1 MVFNKEIARFAFG
14 VIGNIISLILF
25 LSPLPTFVRIR
36 KKKSV
41 ERFSAVPY
49 LATFINCGLWVLY
62 GIPLVHPHSIL
73 VVTTNGTGFAIEG
86 VYLTLFL
93 LYSDRKK
100 RTKIFLI
107 IVGEIIF
114 LASLAI
120 LVLTLVQTHAKRSA
134 IVGSICIAGNI
145 LMYASPLAIMAPNS
159 MGIALGL
166 AQLLLYAMYYKS
178 TKRQNAGRKAEEE
191 LDLTEQTGS
200 SVTRKTSNS
209 AGV

>member
-25 LSPLPTFVRIR
+25 LSPFFNSEQANICSNKEEEICRTVLSSSIPCYIHKLWPLGTLWNSTSTSTQHLGCDYKWHRICNR
-36 KKKSV
+36 
-41 ERFSAVPY
+41 
-49 LATFINCGLWVLY
+49 G
-62 GIPLVHPHSIL
+62 
-73 VVTTNGTGFAIEG
+73 
-86 VYLTLFL
+86 
-93 LYSDRKK
+93 
-100 RTKIFLI
+100 
-107 IVGEIIF
+107 
-114 LASLAI
+114 
-120 LVLTLVQTHAKRSA
+120 SA

-145 LMYASPLAIMAPNS
+145 LMYASPLAIMKLVITTKSVEFMPFFLSLFSFLNGVSWTTYALIPLDAFVLAPNS